1 MSEEK
6 ENKKTNNTVIALLVF
21 VIMILCIGVGY
32 LIGTNNNVKLESKK
46 DTEIKKTGKDSIN
59 NKNEGKWKSIG
70 TDISK
75 VQNVYDELYNYIY
88 KSSRVNGGY
97 SFYDKELISI
107 AADQFK
113 EEDFTDIEKDQYGYT
128 YHAKVDKAKVDK
140 ILEKYFGNQYNY
152 DYNLNRNVG
161 LSNEQ
166 IISDWKTLGGG
177 NLYSVLNYD
186 KGTKK
191 FIIYYHGADGTSGPE
206 AQITTRKII
215 DVFEKDDS
223 IKVIEKAIYY
233 TTDYSNKD
241 IYYNVFANPSHTLYL
256 GAKKFAIEGIENQK
270 LTVDDYLD
278 VAGTITSIYKKDS
291 NGNYIF
297 VSSEILDKPL

>member
-1 MSEEK
+1 MNESK
-6 ENKKTNNTVIALLVF
+6 ENKKTNNSVIVLLIL
-21 VIMILCIGVGY
+21 VIMVLCIGVGY

-46 DTEIKKTGKDSIN
+46 DTEIKEIVKEDKDI
-59 NKNEGKWKSIG
+59 KNDGKWKSIG

-75 VQNVYDELYNYIY
+75 VQNVYDELKNYIY

-107 AADQFK
+107 AANHFK
-113 EEDFTDIEKDQYGYT
+113 EENFTDIEKDQYGYT
-128 YHAKVDKAKVDK
+128 YHAKIDKAKVDK
-140 ILEKYFGNQYNY
+140 VLEEYFGNQYNY

-166 IISDWKTLGGG
+166 IISDWKTLGEST
-177 NLYSVLNYD
+177 LYSVLNYD
-186 KGTKK
+186 KETKK

-215 DVFEKDDS
+215 DVLEKDDL
-223 IKVIEKAIYY
+223 IKVIEKVIYY
-233 TTDYSNKD
+233 TADYSNKD
-241 IYYNVFANPSHTLYL
+241 ITYDVFANPSHTLYL
-256 GAKKFAIEGIENQK
+256 GAKRFAIEGIENQK
-270 LTVDDYLD
+270 IIVDDYLD